1 MKVLIVGSG
10 GREHALAWA
19 MKKSPAVEG
28 VFIAPGNPGTARIG
42 TNLPGVRPN
51 DGEAVLQAARE
62 NKIDL
67 TIVGPESPL
76 VEGLADRFRAEGL
89 TVFGPSRAAARLE
102 GSKVFSK
109 EFMARHRIPTAP
121 FTVFDSAAAAHQYVD
136 RNAPPLVLKADGL
149 ASGKGVTVAM
159 NREDAHRAI
168 ERMMVEKVFGA
179 AGDSILIEEFLAGE
193 EASLFVVSDGMHHVP
208 FVAAQDHKRAY
219 DRDRGPN
226 TGGMGAYAPSAL
238 ITKPLLAEIRERII
252 DPALSG
258 LAKEGTPYV
267 GLLYA
272 GLMISPSG
280 PRVVEFNCRFGD
292 PETQALMPLLDSD
305 LFTLLDSASH
315 GRLAEAPL
323 RWKSGSAVTV
333 VMASQGYPGE
343 YPLGYEI
350 DGIADAEREGA
361 IVFHAGTAIKDD
373 RLVTNGG
380 RVLNVTVHESTLGAA
395 LERVYRAAAQIRFKG
410 MHYRRDIG
418 ARALGNGNEH

>member
-10 GREHALAWA
+10 GREHALTWA
-19 MKKSPAVEG
+19 MKKSPSVER
-28 VFIAPGNPGTARIG
+28 VFIAPGNPGTSALG
-42 TNLPGVRPN
+42 TNLPGIRPN
-51 DGEAVLQAARE
+51 DGEAVLQAARD

-121 FTVFDSAAAAHQYVD
+121 FTVFDSATAAHQYVD

-193 EASLFVVSDGMHHVP
+193 EASLFVVSDGQHHVP

-333 VMASQGYPGE
+333 VLASQGYPGD
-343 YPLGYEI
+343 YQLGYDI
-350 DGIADAEREGA
+350 DGIEDAEREGA

-418 ARALGNGNEH
+418 ARALGNGTEH